1 MKTIL
6 VAFDGSPSAERAILF
21 AAGLAS
27 PGARL
32 VALCVGEIA
41 AGRELE
47 EFARIENATIGDLLA
62 AETHLI
68 LNKAA
73 ALAEECGIAQIERR
87 SEAGDPAEAILST
100 AMSIG
105 ADAIVVGR
113 RGRGRLSGLLLGSVS
128 QKLVTLAPCAVI
140 VVP

>member
-21 AAGLAS
+21 AARLTS
-27 PGARL
+27 PDTKL
-32 VALCVGEIA
+32 VVLCVGEIA
-41 AGRELE
+41 AGRDLE
-47 EFARIENATIGDLLA
+47 EFARIENATIGDVLE
-62 AETHLI
+62 AETHLT
-68 LNKAA
+68 LSKAV
-73 ALAEECGIAQIERR
+73 ALAEGRGIAQIERR
-87 SEAGDPAEAILST
+87 AEAGDPAEAILST
-100 AMSIG
+100 AKSVN